1 MSVEE
6 RLMREESPDPVEKP
20 ARHSPVT
27 DFDKMTARLPLVDPK
42 KLPKYDRFEFDNHS
56 PKTLSTTKIPRA
68 VDFDKVPRRA
78 DLYGDVRCSTFYNTE
93 AFYKSQSRNYKNL
106 V

>member
-1 MSVEE
+1 
-6 RLMREESPDPVEKP
+6 MREESPDPVEKP
-20 ARHSPVT
+20 VRHSPVT

-42 KLPKYDRFEFDNHS
+42 TLPKYDRLEFDNHS

-93 AFYKSQSRNYKNL
+93 AFYNSQSRNSKNM